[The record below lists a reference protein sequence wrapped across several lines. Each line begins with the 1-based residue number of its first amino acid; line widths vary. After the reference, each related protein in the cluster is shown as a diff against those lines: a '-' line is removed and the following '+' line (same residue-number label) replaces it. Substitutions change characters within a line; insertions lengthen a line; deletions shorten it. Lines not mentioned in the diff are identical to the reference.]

1 MKKIWNF
8 IWGNPYIRTILLAAG
23 ILFLIVIITLW
34 GLSIYT
40 QHGKAVVVPDVKGL
54 QVSEAAPFLEKNT
67 LRYEV
72 IDSSF
77 IKNAIPGS
85 IIEVTPAAGTKV
97 KENRIIYLTIN
108 AFSTQM
114 FAIPDIKDLS
124 QRQAVA
130 MLSAIGFEHI
140 YIEMVD
146 GTYRD
151 LVVGLKVNGNEA
163 NPGDKF
169 PINSRLTV
177 LVSSGNAPIE
187 TDSTAIETNVEESWL

>member
-23 ILFLIVIITLW
+23 ILFLLVIITLW
-34 GLSIYT
+34 GLRIYT

-85 IIEVTPAAGTKV
+85 IIEITPSAGTKV
-97 KENRIIYLTIN
+97 KENRIVYLTIN

-114 FAIPDIKDLS
+114 FAVPDVKDLS

-140 YIEMVD
+140 YIEMVS
-146 GTYRD
+146 GAYRD
-151 LVVGLKVNGNEA
+151 LVVGLRANGKEVA
-163 NPGDKF
+163 AGEKL
-169 PINSRLTV
+169 PITSRLTV

-187 TDSTAIETNVEESWL
+187 PDSVVIEKNLENSWL